1 MQRHNFDSS
10 LGYRNDSAVE
20 SDLTERN
27 LSTRG
32 SISNENASA
41 RNNEPT
47 KKLTH
52 QPSHVVF
59 SFDES
64 EETDN

>member
-1 MQRHNFDSS
+1 MQRRNFGSS
-10 LGYRNDSAVE
+10 LEYRNDSAVE